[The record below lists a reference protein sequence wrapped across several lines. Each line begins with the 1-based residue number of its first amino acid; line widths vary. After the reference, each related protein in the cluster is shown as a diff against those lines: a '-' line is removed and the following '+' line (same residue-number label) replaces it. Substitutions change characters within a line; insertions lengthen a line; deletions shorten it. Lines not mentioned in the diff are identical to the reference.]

1 MGQLWIFQCIKW
13 KSRLAI
19 IESLIVCI
27 DYWFLSAGPCKLMKG
42 HWKRSSWCVILECV
56 KCYYTHFTFWS
67 MKIGLG
73 LIQRPNE
80 RCLANHFKTSFV
92 EYYETY
98 STFVCDNSSSAWTS
112 NRTSWKTMIIANI
125 KTTLEDGYW

>member
-1 MGQLWIFQCIKW
+1 
-13 KSRLAI
+13 
-19 IESLIVCI
+19 
-27 DYWFLSAGPCKLMKG
+27 
-42 HWKRSSWCVILECV
+42 
-56 KCYYTHFTFWS
+56 

-80 RCLANHFKTSFV
+80 RWLANHFETSFV